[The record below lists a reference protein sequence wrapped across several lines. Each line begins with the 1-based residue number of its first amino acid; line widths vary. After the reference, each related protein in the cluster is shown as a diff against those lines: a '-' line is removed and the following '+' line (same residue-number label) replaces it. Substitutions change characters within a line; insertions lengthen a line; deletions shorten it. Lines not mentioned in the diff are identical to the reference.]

1 MEPKNRQG
9 RIMKNFIYSLLFFI
23 SILSSETFA
32 NNVVVYQQPNV
43 YVQPYQVMVTQAPY
57 YVVSVP
63 VPVYTQTV
71 VEQRLIWAYP
81 YYINP
86 VVYQYIPQPVY
97 YEQPKR
103 CRLLGY

>member
-1 MEPKNRQG
+1 MRS
-9 RIMKNFIYSLLFFI
+9 FIYSALFFI
-23 SILSSETFA
+23 SILSSDTLA

-43 YVQPYQVMVTQAPY
+43 CVQPYQVMVAQAPY

-71 VEQRLIWAYP
+71 VEQRLIWSYP
-81 YYINP
+81 YYTSP
-86 VVYQYIPQPVY
+86 VVYQYIPQPTY

-103 CRLLGY
+103 CRIFGY